1 MNDSVNNPQ
10 HYEILSRYDLEEL
23 INADRGLEAV
33 DIIRARLTE
42 EEFRGWCKGN
52 ALKYMLRAGLKDDEG
67 QDVRKGMKFMGW
79 LAEMLP

>member
-1 MNDSVNNPQ
+1 MNDSVNKPH
-10 HYEILSRYDLEEL
+10 HYQVLDGI
-23 INADRGLEAV
+23 EAV